1 MKENK
6 ISNIL
11 DRISHDMGPHY
22 TLSYGPGYW
31 SEVHRQICIE
41 FLDINIDVYDTSAK
55 TNLNLLDNVKK
66 EKLILEICDALKG
79 VKRNHLIVN
88 GLGAHT
94 DNEDIFFNKRG
105 TNLRWF
111 IIVLDNFI
119 GDRNKFHSFIKDSLA
134 DNFLQRM
141 ENHVKNIQMKEGI
154 KQRDLHKIKF
164 YDTKLKYKENDD

>member
-11 DRISHDMGPHY
+11 DRISHDKGSYY

-41 FLDINIDVYDTSAK
+41 FLDMNIDVNDTSSI
-55 TNLNLLDNVKK
+55 TNLISLDDVKK
-66 EKLILEICDALKG
+66 EKLIEEICEALKG
-79 VKRNHLIVN
+79 VKRDHLLVTF
-88 GLGAHT
+88 LGYHI
-94 DNEDIFFNKRG
+94 DNDDIFFNKRG

-119 GDRNKFHSFIKDSLA
+119 GDRNKFRSFIKESLA

-141 ENHVKNIQMKEGI
+141 ENHVKNIQLKTGV

-164 YDTKLKYKENDD
+164 YDTKLEFNEK

>member
-11 DRISHDMGPHY
+11 DRISHDMGSHY
-22 TLSYGPGYW
+22 TLSYGPGHW

-41 FLDINIDVYDTSAK
+41 FLNINIDIYDNSGT
-55 TNLNLLDNVKK
+55 TNLNSLDDVKK
-66 EKLILEICDALKG
+66 EKLIIEICNALIG
-79 VKRNHLIVN
+79 VKRNHLLLD
-88 GLGAHT
+88 GLGSYI

-119 GDRNKFHSFIKDSLA
+119 GDRNKFHSLIKESLA

-141 ENHVKNIQMKEGI
+141 ENHVKNIQLKEGI

-164 YDTKLKYKENDD
+164 YDTRLEFKEND